1 VGMGV
6 GEEGNSKAAGMTRE
20 RTLRP
25 VRQRSQTLRRRIKD
39 EKVIPRKA
47 MPRFRAVNL

>member
-1 VGMGV
+1 MGV
-6 GEEGNSKAAGMTRE
+6 GDEGNSNAAGMTSE

-25 VRQRSQTLRRRIKD
+25 VRQRSQTLRRRIRD

-47 MPRFRAVNL
+47 MPRLRAVNL